1 MNILPE
7 IPRRS
12 LLFRRI
18 LPRMCLLICMLLL
31 FPTFFIGCGKKEPS
45 MSEYVSSA
53 LDAELRVTVD
63 GISYLVSMHLG
74 AASADGTRDATL
86 TVLLPEALKGMT
98 FTVEDGNASFSH
110 VGIDVPYPGV
120 AEEGLFSLI
129 SLFAP
134 CTVIARETATFCE
147 TPCVMLRTA
156 DRRRFYILPS
166 SGTLLAVESD
176 TVRATVEWIE
186 RRRAEDS

>member
-1 MNILPE
+1 
-7 IPRRS
+7 
-12 LLFRRI
+12 
-18 LPRMCLLICMLLL
+18 MLLL

-53 LDAELRVTVD
+53 LDAELRVTADEV
-63 GISYLVSMHLG
+63 SYLVSMHLG
-74 AASADGTRDATL
+74 AVSEDGTRDATL
-86 TVLLPEALKGMT
+86 TVLLPEVLKGMT
-98 FTVEDGNASFSH
+98 FSVEDGAASLSH
-110 VGIDVPYPGV
+110 VGIDVSYLG
-120 AEEGLFSLI
+120 ATEEGLFSLI

-134 CTVIARETATFCE
+134 CTVIARETATFGE

-166 SGTLLAVESD
+166 NGTLLAVESD